1 MNLDRVK
8 EILFS
13 NEEIAVH
20 YHGIPIWIESV
31 DETSSK
37 AVVSERGIHS
47 ERQIVPI
54 RDLEETGKYY
64 T

>member
-31 DETSSK
+31 DETSCK